1 MESHSTR
8 QLQQFIA
15 DNHLASQREIILFDA
30 VITFY
35 RNNKLVTAVS
45 EIQVI
50 TLPKEMV
57 LYVLEFVK
65 DVYHESEIYSTVS
78 YFFNCRGKN
87 ILEIRDDHNK
97 DLLLFTVTIAEKNEA
112 ASQS

>member
-1 MESHSTR
+1 MESQSLQ

-15 DNHLASQREIILFDA
+15 DNQLATKKEIILFDA

-65 DVYHESEIYSTVS
+65 DIYHESEIYSTSS
-78 YFFNCRGKN
+78 YLFTCRGK
-87 ILEIRDDHNK
+87 ILLEIRDRHNK
-97 DLLLFTVTIAEKNEA
+97 DILLFTVTIAEKNN
-112 ASQS
+112 SDQ

>member
-1 MESHSTR
+1 MELQSTR

-15 DNHLASQREIILFDA
+15 DNNLASNKDIILFDA

-65 DVYHESEIYSTVS
+65 DVYHESEIYSTS
-78 YFFNCRGKN
+78 LYFFNCKGKN
-87 ILEIRDDHNK
+87 ILEIRDCHNK
-97 DLLLFTVTIAEKNEA
+97 DLLLFTVTIAEKNDGV
-112 ASQS
+112 S

>member
-1 MESHSTR
+1 MDSNSTH

-15 DNHLASQREIILFDA
+15 DNNLATQKEITLFDA

-65 DVYHESEIYSTVS
+65 DIYHESEIYSTNS
-78 YFFNCRGKN
+78 YFFTCKRKN
-87 ILEIRDDHNK
+87 ALEIRDNHNK
-97 DLLLFTVTIAEKNEA
+97 DLLLFTVTIAEKNGGT
-112 ASQS
+112 S